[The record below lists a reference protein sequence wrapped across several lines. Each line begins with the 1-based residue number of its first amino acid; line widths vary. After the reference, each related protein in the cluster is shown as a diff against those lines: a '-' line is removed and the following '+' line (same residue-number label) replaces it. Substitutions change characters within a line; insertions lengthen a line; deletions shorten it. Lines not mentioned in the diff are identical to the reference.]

1 MNAAGAVGDIKSLDE
16 RSRWTRIVTVTV
28 ATWGAAVGTIAAA
41 GGFRALPIRLF
52 PLLAAAGVLVPT
64 AAYVR
69 SPGLR
74 AWFDG
79 FGQRRIVLF
88 HAWRILA
95 ARAFWVYGAKG
106 LLPPVF
112 VRNAAWGDLVAGVLA
127 LAVVRWWPRRRGFL
141 VFHAV
146 GFADFLSAV
155 GTGFTFALAGDPRM
169 ASIAAFPLALIPLF
183 GVGLSGASHLA
194 SFAQLLNPNRSE
206 KKS

>member
-1 MNAAGAVGDIKSLDE
+1 MSAWA
-16 RSRWTRIVTVTV
+16 
-28 ATWGAAVGTIAAA
+28 AAVAVIAAA
-41 GGFRALPIRLF
+41 GGFQALPVRLF
-52 PLLAAAGVLVPT
+52 PLLAVAGVLLPT

-69 SPGLR
+69 APGLR

-79 FGQRRIVLF
+79 FGQRRIVLL

-95 ARAFWVYGAKG
+95 ALTFWVYGARA

-127 LAVVRWWPRRRGFL
+127 LAVVRWWPHRRGFL

-155 GTGFTFALAGDPRM
+155 GTGFSFALAGDPRM

-183 GVGLSGASHLA
+183 GVGLSGSSHLA
-194 SFAQLLNPNRSE
+194 SFIQLSNPNRTE